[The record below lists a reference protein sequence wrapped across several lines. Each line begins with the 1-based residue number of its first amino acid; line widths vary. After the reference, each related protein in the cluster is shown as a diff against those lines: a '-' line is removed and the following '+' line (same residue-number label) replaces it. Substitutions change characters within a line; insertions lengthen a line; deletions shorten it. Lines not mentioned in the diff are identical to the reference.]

1 MQQQQWFV
9 VNMFVL
15 TSLPWGV
22 DWMFIA
28 KLRSSSTHCGIS
40 PNAPG
45 RHGTRRGLARRTTV
59 TSHVAIM
66 RHGDHVDESGIARVA
81 KSGQW
86 EKALVLLQALEVSN
100 VKAKCRT
107 CSAIINVCQKV
118 SNWILAL
125 ELFEHLDGYDMIS
138 FSLAM
143 NACVKGLQWTRAL
156 VLLDT
161 LEELGLQGECMYKV
175 LRKALCVSVSYM

>member
-1 MQQQQWFV
+1 M
-9 VNMFVL
+9 N
-15 TSLPWGV
+15 
-22 DWMFIA
+22 
-28 KLRSSSTHCGIS
+28 HCGIS
-40 PNAPG
+40 ANAPG
-45 RHGTRRGLARRTTV
+45 RHGTRRGPARHTTA
-59 TSHVAIM
+59 TSHGAIM

-86 EKALVLLQALEVSN
+86 EKALVLLQALELSN
-100 VKAKCRT
+100 VKPKCRT

-161 LEELGLQGECMYKV
+161 LEEFGLQGDCMYKMCHGTIM
-175 LRKALCVSVSYM
+175 LCVYVS

>member
-1 MQQQQWFV
+1 
-9 VNMFVL
+9 
-15 TSLPWGV
+15 
-22 DWMFIA
+22 MFIA

-45 RHGTRRGLARRTTV
+45 RHGTRRGLAGRTTA
-59 TSHVAIM
+59 TSQVAIM

-100 VKAKCRT
+100 VKPKCRT
-107 CSAIINVCQKV
+107 CSAIINVCQKA

-175 LRKALCVSVSYM
+175 LRKAWFACLFHTCSIYVCRL